1 MQIAWKVYFNEFLD
15 LSLSCLDNNESIV
28 LGIICVVI
36 FSAWKQLLKQSAIK
50 YKNYRLE
57 GREVILIIFFVV
69 VVETWKQN
77 S

>member
-1 MQIAWKVYFNEFLD
+1 MQIAWKVSFNEFLE

-50 YKNYRLE
+50 
-57 GREVILIIFFVV
+57 I
-69 VVETWKQN
+69 
-77 S
+77 

>member
-1 MQIAWKVYFNEFLD
+1 MQIAWKVYFNEFLE

-50 YKNYRLE
+50 
-57 GREVILIIFFVV
+57 I
-69 VVETWKQN
+69 
-77 S
+77 